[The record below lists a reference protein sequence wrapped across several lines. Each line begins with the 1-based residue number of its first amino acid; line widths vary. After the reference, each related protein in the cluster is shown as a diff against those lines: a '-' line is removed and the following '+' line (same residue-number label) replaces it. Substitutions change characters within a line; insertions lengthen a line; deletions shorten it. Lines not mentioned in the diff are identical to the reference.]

1 MAEVIGTAIALNLLE
16 PRIPLVAGCA
26 ISIADVLIIL
36 LFFNVKGSMKGIRIF
51 EIFVAALVMAVVV
64 CFCVQLGLIQN
75 TSAGDVFR
83 GYIPSDTLIQPTAI
97 FQACG
102 ILGATVMPHSIYLGS
117 GMVQS
122 RLLEYDQDNGIVPNG
137 ATIDEFEEKKETYR
151 PSLAAIRFCMKYSMA
166 EVGISLFSFALFV
179 NSAILIVA
187 GASLFGTDGADD
199 ADLFGIFNLL
209 STNVAPAAGTIFAL
223 ALLFS
228 GVSAG
233 IVCTL
238 AGQMVS
244 EGSLDWSIAPWKQRL
259 VTRTI
264 SITPSI
270 IIAGAVGRQGL
281 SAALEGSQVI
291 LSVCLP
297 FITAPLI
304 WFTCKSQYMTVKTPH
319 FHEGVWTEAHQKEG
333 NMRNGWLT
341 TVAAVVIWLIITV
354 MNIANLVL
362 LGVNPS

>member
-26 ISIADVLIIL
+26 ISIADVLIVL
-36 LFFNVKGSMKGIRIF
+36 LFFNSKGSMKGIRVF
-51 EIFVAALVMAVVV
+51 EVFVAALVLAVVV
-64 CFCVQLGLIQN
+64 CFCVQLGLIKN
-75 TSAGDVFR
+75 TTAGEVFL
-83 GYIPSDTLIQPTAI
+83 GYLPSHALVQPRAL

-117 GMVQS
+117 GMVQP
-122 RLLEYDQDNGIVPNG
+122 RLLEYDQKNGLVPLG
-137 ATIDEFEEKKETYR
+137 TTIEDFKKNEAYQ
-151 PSLAAIRFCMKYSMA
+151 PSLAAVKSCMKYFMA
-166 EVGISLFSFALFV
+166 EVAISLFSFALFV

-187 GASLFGTDGADD
+187 GAQLFGADDADD
-199 ADLFGIFNLL
+199 ADLFDIFNLL
-209 STNVAPAAGTIFAL
+209 TSNVAPAAGTIFAL

-244 EGSLDWSIAPWKQRL
+244 EGSLNWSIAPWKQRL
-259 VTRTI
+259 FTRSM
-264 SITPSI
+264 SIMPSI
-270 IIAGAVGRQGL
+270 IIAGAVGRSGL
-281 SAALEGSQVI
+281 SAALEGSQVV

-304 WFTCKSQYMTVKTPH
+304 WFTCKSKYMTIQAPRVNDSPQ
-319 FHEGVWTEAHQKEG
+319 GDIVRSDG
-333 NMRNGWLT
+333 NLRNGWLT
-341 TVAAVVIWLIITV
+341 ATAAVVIWLIITV
-354 MNIANLVL
+354 MNVANLVL
-362 LGVNPS
+362 LGIGD